1 MKKYDFTLKETDGK
15 DVSLKDYRG
24 KNVVLYFYPK
34 DNTPGWTTEAQEFME
49 FHKEFEDLNTVILG
63 ISKDSLKS
71 HEKFR
76 DKYNIPFLLLSDES
90 KEVHEMF
97 DVMKAKKMYGKE
109 YMGVERSTFVFDS
122 DGSLIKEYRKVK
134 VKGHAE
140 EVLNYIRDLSKENW
154 NKEP

>member
-1 MKKYDFTLKETDGK
+1 
-15 DVSLKDYRG
+15 
-24 KNVVLYFYPK
+24 
-34 DNTPGWTTEAQEFME
+34 ME
-49 FHKEFEDLNTVILG
+49 FHKKFKDLNTVILG

-109 YMGVERSTFVFDS
+109 YLGVERSTFVFDKE
-122 DGSLIKEYRKVK
+122 GNLIKEYRKVK

-140 EVLNYIRDLSKENW
+140 EVLNYIRDLSKES
-154 NKEP
+154 